1 MNNQYTIGIPRAL
14 LYYKYH
20 DLWQKFFENL
30 GCKIVYSRKSD
41 QEILNEGVKK
51 GIDEMCLS
59 LKLFLGH
66 VASLEGLC
74 DFVLVPRINSLK
86 RGEKLCTN
94 FSALYDLTRNLFP
107 DMKIIHYNV
116 DVDHHDSELFAFL
129 DMGKEL
135 GFSYFDSMSAY
146 RDALHY
152 QKQQQ
157 TLKLKKQAEQLRS
170 NKIKILMV
178 AHPYNLHDE
187 LIGKQV
193 QTLLEKEGVAIIYS
207 DCYDESNL
215 EEEAKVISP
224 KSYWTY
230 NQELLGAIVHY
241 KKRVDGIILLTTFP
255 CGPDSLTNE
264 MCLHKIK
271 DKPIINLI
279 IDELNSE
286 NGLTTRIESF
296 IDIIREKKK
305 RRDPVGK

>member
-1 MNNQYTIGIPRAL
+1 MNDRIKIGIPKAL
-14 LYYKYH
+14 LFYKYGN
-20 DLWQKFFENL
+20 LWINFFENL
-30 GCKIVYSRKSD
+30 GFDIIISPD
-41 QEILNEGVKK
+41 TNLETLEK
-51 GIDEMCLS
+51 GKLKLDDEACLS
-59 LKLFLGH
+59 LKIFMGH
-66 VASLEGLC
+66 VEYLIDKC
-74 DFVLVPRINSLK
+74 DYILIPRIACLNK
-86 RGEKLCTN
+86 HEKLCTN
-94 FSALYDLTRNLFP
+94 FSALYDLTKNLFQDLP
-107 DMKIIHYNV
+107 ILHYNV

-157 TLKLKKQAEQLRS
+157 TLKLKKQMEKLRS
-170 NKIKILMV
+170 DNLKILMV

-187 LIGKQV
+187 LIGKQI
-193 QTLLEKEGVAIIYS
+193 QTLLEKEGVSVIYS

-296 IDIIREKKK
+296 IDIIKEKKK
-305 RRDPVGK
+305 RRNPVGK